1 MNSEDIMEGLLIRI
15 KGSGYYVVS
24 GEKEYKC
31 YLRGRFRIEGEGK
44 LPVVGDWITFR
55 VNREKD
61 SHQKTG
67 LILSVGKRKSVFARS
82 VSGGRKKK
90 ILGANL
96 DYVFLIHAVKKPELN
111 ARLVDRMIVGAEYGG
126 IEPVI
131 CVNKIDLIENR
142 SDLSETAEI
151 YRRIGYKFLTCS
163 AKKGEG
169 MEQLSSLMKGKIS
182 LMAGPSGS
190 GKTTIISLIQPG
202 LDIRIGK
209 VSSRTGK
216 GRHTTS
222 HLELHPLSGGGYVGD
237 TPGIRGFG
245 VELVDKNELQNY
257 FLEFGE
263 FRDYCRFKTCIH
275 YREPG
280 CAVKEAVEG
289 GDIASERYD
298 SYIRMLEEIEQQRPQ
313 Y

>member
-15 KGSGYYVVS
+15 KGSDYYAVS
-24 GEKEYKC
+24 EGEEYKC

-44 LPVVGDWITFR
+44 LPVVGDRITFR
-55 VNREKD
+55 LNREKD
-61 SHQKTG
+61 SQQKTG
-67 LILSVGKRKSVFARS
+67 LILSVEKRKSVFARS
-82 VSGGRKKK
+82 VSGGRKK

-96 DYVFLIHAVKKPELN
+96 DYVFLVHAAMNPDLN
-111 ARLVDRMIVGAEYGG
+111 TRLVDRMIVGAEYGG

-131 CVNKIDLIENR
+131 CVNKIDLVEDR
-142 SDLSETAEI
+142 SELRETAEI
-151 YRRIGYKFLTCS
+151 YEKTGYKFLTCS
-163 AKKGEG
+163 AREGEG
-169 MEQLSSLMKGKIS
+169 IDQLFSLMKGKIS

-190 GKTTIISLIQPG
+190 GKTTIISVIQPG

-222 HLELHPLSGGGYVGD
+222 HLELHPLSAGGYLGD
-237 TPGIRGFG
+237 TPGIRAFG
-245 VELVDKNELQNY
+245 VELADKVELQNY
-257 FLEFGE
+257 FLEFEE
-263 FRDYCRFKTCIH
+263 FRDNCRFSSCIH

-280 CAVKEAVEG
+280 CAVKEAVQRS
-289 GDIASERYD
+289 DIAPGRYQ
-298 SYIRMLEEIEQQRPQ
+298 SYIRMLEEIDQQSPR

>member
-1 MNSEDIMEGLLIRI
+1 MKSEDIMKGLLIRI
-15 KGSGYYVVS
+15 KGSDYYAVS
-24 GEKEYKC
+24 EGEEYKC

-55 VNREKD
+55 LNREKD

-67 LILSVGKRKSVFARS
+67 LILSVEKRKSVFARS
-82 VSGGRKKK
+82 VSGGRKK

-96 DYVFLIHAVKKPELN
+96 DYVFLIHSARNPDLN
-111 ARLVDRMIVGAEYGG
+111 TRLVDRMIVGAENGG

-131 CVNKIDLIENR
+131 CVNKIDLVEDR
-142 SDLSETAEI
+142 SELRKTAEI
-151 YRRIGYKFLTCS
+151 YEKAGYKFLTCS
-163 AKKGEG
+163 ARDGEG
-169 MEQLSSLMKGKIS
+169 IDQLFSLMKGKIS

-190 GKTTIISLIQPG
+190 GKTTIISVIQPG

-222 HLELHPLSGGGYVGD
+222 HLELHQLSAGGYLGD
-237 TPGIRGFG
+237 TPGIRAFG
-245 VELVDKNELQNY
+245 VELVERNELQNY

-263 FRDYCRFKTCIH
+263 FRDNCRFNSCIH

-280 CAVKEAVEG
+280 CAVKEAVQRS
-289 GDIASERYD
+289 DIAPERYQ
-298 SYIRMLEEIEQQRPQ
+298 SYIRMLEEIDQQRPR